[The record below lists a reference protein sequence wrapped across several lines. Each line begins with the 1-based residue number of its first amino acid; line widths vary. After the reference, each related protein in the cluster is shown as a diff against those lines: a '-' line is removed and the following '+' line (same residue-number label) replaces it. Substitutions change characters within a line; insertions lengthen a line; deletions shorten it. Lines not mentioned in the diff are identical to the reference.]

1 MQDEQAVTLE
11 QVRQVGG
18 QLTQVM
24 PFPINPGAQVAQFE
38 FVIENP
44 AKQLNKINLS
54 QVALLA

>member
-18 QLTQVM
+18 QVTQVM
-24 PFPINPGAQVAQFE
+24 PFPINPGEQMPHFE
-38 FVIENP
+38 FIIENP
-44 AKQLNKINLS
+44 AKQLYKWYLS